1 MFHVSRIDFCGTKA
15 DRAGQEVNVFGIARA
30 YSAGVL
36 GRFFT
41 LTLLAATGYGAVAN
55 SPTPP
60 DPWKVIDAS
69 LAETNSEHRIEALD
83 AIGMI
88 ATPDPR
94 GIQRAENALAQ
105 DKDALVRA
113 TAALMLGELKAEM
126 SVPKLKA
133 ALRDKGEVAFAA
145 AKALTALG
153 DTSGRDFLIAV
164 VGGERTDTQP
174 GIMTNAMRKAKS
186 DIHHPQEVV
195 FMGAEDATGAMFGP
209 AAAVF
214 PAVKDTVD
222 MKGKGE
228 PGRAA
233 AAAYLAKDPEPYAI
247 ILLEWALGDESRW
260 VKIEAAKGLA
270 QRGNAG
276 SIVKLQPLLTAD
288 HNFVRDMA
296 AAAIIR
302 IQDRD
307 GTAGEPADGV
317 PQLTPKKP

>member
-1 MFHVSRIDFCGTKA
+1 
-15 DRAGQEVNVFGIARA
+15 VFG
-30 YSAGVL
+30 
-36 GRFFT
+36 RFLT
-41 LTLLAATGYGAVAN
+41 LTLLALSANGAAVESSTQPSA
-55 SPTPP
+55 
-60 DPWKVIDAS
+60 WKVIDAS
-69 LAETNSEHRIEALD
+69 LAEPNSEHRLEALK

-88 ATPDPR
+88 AAPNPQAV
-94 GIQRAENALAQ
+94 QRAENALQQ
-105 DKDALVRA
+105 DKDTLVRS
-113 TAALMLGELKAEM
+113 TAALILGELKAE
-126 SVPKLKA
+126 SSIPKLKE
-133 ALRDKGEVAFAA
+133 ALQDKGEVAFAA

-164 VGGERTDTQP
+164 VAGERKDVQP

-186 DIHHPQEVV
+186 DMHHPQQVI

-209 AAAVF
+209 AAIVF
-214 PAVKDTVD
+214 PAVKSTVD

-247 ILLEWALGDESRW
+247 TLLEWALGDESRW
-260 VKIEAAKGLA
+260 VKIEAAKGLG

-276 SIVKLQPLLTAD
+276 SIVKLQPLLVND
-288 HNFVRDMA
+288 HNFVRDIA

-307 GTAGEPADGV
+307 GAAGEPEEGV
-317 PQLTPKKP
+317 PQLTPTKQQ